1 VKLGFSVEELLPKA
15 RGGGPLKM
23 GLAALGGDEWLQP
36 NPDLAARSAAFDAFS
51 EGVQLTAEAEAPAR
65 ELAAIRGVSEGLEAV
80 ARSQWEDVCLL
91 TREREIEPY
100 RLVGAAVAF
109 PTDWRPAEKLGL
121 PLVAL
126 HKPIHGYADQLAS
139 GVDHFMGKL
148 KPGAIY
154 GRCNW
159 FVSPTDALR
168 WVGEPPER
176 AFAHVTADNAGET
189 LFVRSERQ
197 TLRKLP
203 QTGAIVFTIGVYVAP
218 LGTLSRG
225 NIARL
230 AEAVATVPPEEAE
243 RRGADHF
250 AAALQEYAANVSPI
264 RHPELVSGSISPHD
278 LRPEWRDGC

>member
-1 VKLGFSVEELLPKA
+1 
-15 RGGGPLKM
+15 
-23 GLAALGGDEWLQP
+23 LAALRGLSGGVEA
-36 NPDLAARSAAFDAFS
+36 AARSM
-51 EGVQLTAEAEAPAR
+51 
-65 ELAAIRGVSEGLEAV
+65 
-80 ARSQWEDVCLL
+80 WEDVCLL
-91 TREREIEPY
+91 TRARENEPY
-100 RLVGAAVAF
+100 RLIGAAVAF

-121 PLVAL
+121 ALVAL
-126 HKPIHGYADQLAS
+126 HKPIHGYAEQLAS
-139 GVDHFMGKL
+139 PVDRFMAKL

-159 FVSPTDALR
+159 FLAPTDALR
-168 WVGEPPER
+168 WVGEPPEQ

-218 LGTLSRG
+218 LGTLSPG
-225 NIARL
+225 NTARL
-230 AEAVATVPPEEAE
+230 AEAVATIPAEEAE

-250 AAALQEYAANVSPI
+250 AAALQEYAANLNPI

-278 LRPEWRDGC
+278 LRPEWRDGCCNKFSITE